1 MTKITGGN
9 TAPVDK
15 QTTTPSS
22 SNDSQS
28 TRRSNDRPTG
38 SATLNALNNLSTPHT
53 RRNDVTQQAASHM
66 EQPDATY
73 YSAAVFGVSSVLQH
87 GQYGITEGSHNSVVG
102 NLDGLSKGTQTHT
115 GAHMNE
121 SKSFGKDAVEH
132 FRQGE
137 YRDAAMT
144 AAGSAINAVASM
156 TVGPARDFETAR
168 KDPRPEI
175 SVAASASLHQDFATL
190 PSPTRTTHE

>member
-1 MTKITGGN
+1 MPKITGSS
-9 TAPVDK
+9 TASPDN
-15 QTTTPSS
+15 QTTTTSS

-28 TRRSNDRPTG
+28 PRRSSDRPTG
-38 SATLNALNNLSTPHT
+38 GATLSGLNNLSTPHT

-66 EQPDATY
+66 EKPDATY
-73 YSAAVFGVSSVLQH
+73 YSAAVFGVSSALQH
-87 GQYGITEGSHNSVVG
+87 GQYGITEGSHKSVVG
-102 NLDGLSKGTQTHT
+102 NLDGLSQGTQTHT

-132 FRQGE
+132 FQRGE
-137 YRDAAMT
+137 YGDAAMT

>member
-1 MTKITGGN
+1 MPKITGGS
-9 TAPVDK
+9 TAPLDNH
-15 QTTTPSS
+15 TTTTSS
-22 SNDSQS
+22 SDDSQS
-28 TRRSNDRPTG
+28 TRRSSDRPTG
-38 SATLNALNNLSTPHT
+38 GATLSGLNNLSTPHT
-53 RRNDVTQQAASHM
+53 RRNDVTTQAASHM
-66 EQPDATY
+66 EKPGATY

-87 GQYGITEGSHNSVVG
+87 GQLGITEGSHNSVVG
-102 NLDGLSKGTQTHT
+102 NLDGISQGKQTHT

-132 FRQGE
+132 FQRGE
-137 YRDAAMT
+137 YRDAAVT

-168 KDPRPEI
+168 QHPDPKI

-190 PSPTRTTHE
+190 PSPTRE

>member
-1 MTKITGGN
+1 MTKITGSSTTSLDN
-9 TAPVDK
+9 
-15 QTTTPSS
+15 QTTTTSS

-28 TRRSNDRPTG
+28 TRRSSDRPTG
-38 SATLNALNNLSTPHT
+38 GATLSGLSNLSTPHT

-66 EQPDATY
+66 EKPDATY

-102 NLDGLSKGTQTHT
+102 NLNGLAQGTQSHT
-115 GAHMNE
+115 GAHMEE

-132 FRQGE
+132 LQRGE
-137 YRDAAMT
+137 YRDAAIT

-168 KDPRPEI
+168 KNPDPKI
-175 SVAASASLHQDFATL
+175 SVAASASLHQEFATL